1 LSTKKLTT
9 EPPISSASVTFCSNF
24 AFLLVPVRHI
34 ELLSVQGQKCRPVQ
48 EKKNVDL
55 PLSEKWCFQGN
66 KKTLHISNTPWIL
79 LMHNNVGAKK
89 NYQGA

>member
-1 LSTKKLTT
+1 MQA
-9 EPPISSASVTFCSNF
+9 SS
-24 AFLLVPVRHI
+24 
-34 ELLSVQGQKCRPVQ
+34 G
-48 EKKNVDL
+48 EKSVDL